1 MKLQNTVAIIT
12 GAGRGI
18 GRAVALGYAREGA
31 RVVVAARSADE
42 IAETVWLIEELGHQ
56 AHAVQTDVRDSEQ
69 VDHLVAQTLQHYGA
83 PDILVNSAGI
93 GLRAPLVEINEEQW
107 DTVHETLL
115 KGTYL
120 ATRACLPHMADQG
133 RGNII
138 NIGAPIE
145 KLALPGFSAYCSA
158 KYGVEGLTRALAKEV
173 RRHGININALHP
185 GGYIDTSLMR
195 QIAPEASKG
204 VLPPDDIVQAAIV
217 LAAQKPKGR
226 SGEVINAHTWEQ
238 AA

>member
-1 MKLQNTVAIIT
+1 MKLENSVAIIT

-18 GRAVALGYAREGA
+18 GRAIALAYAREGA
-31 RVVVAARSADE
+31 TVIVAARSADE
-42 IAETVWLIEELGHQ
+42 INETVWLIEELGYH
-56 AHAVQTDVRDSEQ
+56 AHAVQTDVRSGEQ
-69 VDHLVAQTLQHYGA
+69 VDHLVAQTLQHHRA

-93 GLRAPLVEINEEQW
+93 GLRVPLIDTNEEQW
-107 DTVHETLL
+107 DAVHETLL

-120 ATRACLPHMADQG
+120 VTRACLPHMIDQG
-133 RGNII
+133 QGNII

-185 GGYIDTSLMR
+185 GGYVDTHLMR
-195 QIAPEASKG
+195 QIASEASKG
-204 VLPPDDIVQAAIV
+204 VLPPDEVAQTAIE
-217 LAAQKPKGR
+217 LAAQKPRGR
-226 SGEVINAHTWEQ
+226 SGETINAHTWEQ